1 MTMKSGKGTL
11 ALALLAATCGTASAA
26 IPTVSFA
33 VNGAGASGGS
43 TLSGNAVPGSPGQYQ
58 YIGTAV
64 APQAFF
70 CSVELHATESAS
82 PYRMAFGGLVTLINS
97 SSSTQDYVVDI
108 TASTLAQGGGSVI
121 GGSFSGVL
129 TAGTA
134 GPAAFGVGNGSAGW
148 TGLVD
153 GLGVHSMMTAPQT
166 VTAAA
171 FGTAAIP
178 ARTFGL
184 PIPSMSSGAIGNTMG
199 TRLAFSLSAGAK
211 VDLTSVFVLQYAPA
225 IPAPGALFAMV
236 AMAAAPRRR
245 RA

>member
-11 ALALLAATCGTASAA
+11 ALALVAATCGSASAA

-33 VNGAGASGGS
+33 VSGAGASGGS

-58 YIGTAV
+58 YLGTAV

-70 CSVELHATESAS
+70 CSVELHATESSS

-97 SSSTQDYVVDI
+97 SSSTQNYVVDI
-108 TASTLAQGGGSVI
+108 TASTIAQGGSSLI

-129 TAGTA
+129 TASTS
-134 GPAAFGVGNGSAGW
+134 GPATFGAGGGTAGW
-148 TGLVD
+148 TGLVN
-153 GLGVHSMMTAPQT
+153 GLGVHSMMTAPQS

-178 ARTFGL
+178 AQTFGL
-184 PIPSMSSGAIGNTMG
+184 PIPSMPSGAIGSSMG

-211 VDLTSVFVLQYAPA
+211 VDLTSVFVVQVV
-225 IPAPGALFAMV
+225 PAPGALVAFAV
-236 AMAAAPRRR
+236 ALAAPRRR
-245 RA
+245 RD

>member
-11 ALALLAATCGTASAA
+11 ALALVAATCGSASAA

-33 VNGAGASGGS
+33 VSGAGASGGS
-43 TLSGNAVPGSPGQYQ
+43 TLTGTAVPGSPGQYQ
-58 YIGTAV
+58 YLGTAA

-70 CSVELHATESAS
+70 CSVELHATEASS

-97 SSSTQDYVVDI
+97 STSTQNYVVDI
-108 TASTLAQGGGSVI
+108 ASSTIAQGGGSVI
-121 GGSFSGVL
+121 GGSVSGVL
-129 TAGTA
+129 TATTT
-134 GPAAFGVGNGSAGW
+134 GPATFGVGGGTAGW
-148 TGLVD
+148 TGLMN
-153 GLGVHSMMTAPQT
+153 GSGVHSMMTLPQT

-178 ARTFGL
+178 GQTFGL
-184 PIPSMSSGAIGNTMG
+184 PIPSMPSGAIGNSMG

-211 VDLTSVFVLQYAPA
+211 VDLTSVFVVQV
-225 IPAPGALFAMV
+225 PAPGALV
-236 AMAAAPRRR
+236 ALVIAAAAPRRR